1 MTREPTAIIQG
12 LDKVAARVSRF
23 EAPVG
28 HAVHYGKLL
37 VLVRDCERSAPEDRP
52 ENAAFLEIYEE
63 RPGEAKERL
72 FAGWMFSSSPALSAL
87 EHPVYDVTLLE
98 CKGGRPGGV
107 RAGSGRFFDRQ
118 TRRQVADESRPLTQ
132 RLGQQAVIAGAAD
145 LDSAELRQMRRHELR
160 VEQPEIPEP
169 QPRHEMHQ
177 RDLAGVGDPAEHALA
192 KKRRAQRD
200 PVKPADQLAVVPAFD
215 AMRRPDG

>member
-1 MTREPTAIIQG
+1 MKIAAMRSRPTGAKLDTTGGRAPSPSLPRLRGREGEGYRSGCWADGIGLAAAALVCASGPMAHEAAAEMTREPTAIIQG

-28 HAVHYGKLL
+28 RAVHYGKLL

-52 ENAAFLEIYEE
+52 ENAAFAEIYEE

-98 CKGGRPGGV
+98 CKGAAPP
-107 RAGSGRFFDRQ
+107 ASAPAPAAASTDKPSGR
-118 TRRQVADESRPLTQ
+118 SRTKTA
-132 RLGQQAVIAGAAD
+132 R
-145 LDSAELRQMRRHELR
+145 
-160 VEQPEIPEP
+160 
-169 QPRHEMHQ
+169 
-177 RDLAGVGDPAEHALA
+177 
-192 KKRRAQRD
+192 
-200 PVKPADQLAVVPAFD
+200 
-215 AMRRPDG
+215 

>member
-1 MTREPTAIIQG
+1 MANEVGLRKMTPVPVRIGLAAAVLVCASGPVAPETAAAEMTREPTAIIQG

-52 ENAAFLEIYEE
+52 ENAAFLEVYEE

-98 CKGGRPGGV
+98 CKGTAPSTS
-107 RAGSGRFFDRQ
+107 A
-118 TRRQVADESRPLTQ
+118 P
-132 RLGQQAVIAGAAD
+132 AA
-145 LDSAELRQMRRHELR
+145 SA
-160 VEQPEIPEP
+160 
-169 QPRHEMHQ
+169 
-177 RDLAGVGDPAEHALA
+177 PAPAA
-192 KKRRAQRD
+192 SSTD
-200 PVKPADQLAVVPAFD
+200 KPAGKSRTKAA
-215 AMRRPDG
+215 R